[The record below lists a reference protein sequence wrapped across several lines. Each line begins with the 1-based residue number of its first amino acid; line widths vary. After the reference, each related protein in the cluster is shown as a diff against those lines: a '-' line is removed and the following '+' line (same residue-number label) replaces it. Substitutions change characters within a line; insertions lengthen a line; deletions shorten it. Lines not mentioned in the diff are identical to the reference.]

1 MAIQFT
7 LSELS
12 NLFAGELYAD
22 SDLVCRG
29 ATDHS
34 SAVKAGEL
42 FFAIEGRTVDGHQF
56 LNEAFERGAVAALVS
71 RAAALG

>member
-42 FFAIEGRTVDGHQF
+42 FFAIEGRTVDGISF
-56 LNEAFERGAVAALVS
+56 
-71 RAAALG
+71 